1 MDGNISQVFY
11 NNQVRSRILKFN
23 VDETKDYYNAIKL
36 FDDIA
41 MKFKIE
47 HKLESGKKLPK
58 QEKILR

>member
-47 HKLESGKKLPK
+47 HKLESGKKLLIK
-58 QEKILR
+58 MKGNS

>member
-47 HKLESGKKLPK
+47 HKLESGKKLSK
-58 QEKILR
+58 RKKILR